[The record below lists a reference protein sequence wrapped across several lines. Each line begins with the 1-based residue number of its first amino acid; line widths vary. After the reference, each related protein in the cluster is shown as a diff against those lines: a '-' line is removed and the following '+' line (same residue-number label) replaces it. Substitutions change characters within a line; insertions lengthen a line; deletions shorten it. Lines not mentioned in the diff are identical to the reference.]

1 MPVATATAPFTGGHL
16 FAFTTNS
23 NTLATAGGL
32 CIDENCSV
40 LDVKSNPIKGLYA
53 CGNASGSFFAGNYPR
68 HIPGTSIGRA
78 VTFGYVA
85 AESAV
90 NGVIGRGP
98 NLDGNA
104 PELTEYAE
112 GNAVSESGCAAF
124 ENMGPWNPY
133 DPIHG
138 SSLDYTPEQLGGIPD
153 ACDNCHA
160 YAQGGSTV
168 GDSMTWES
176 AK

>member
-1 MPVATATAPFTGGHL
+1 MTAPFTGGRL

-23 NTLATAGGL
+23 NVLATVGGL

-40 LDVKSNPIKGLYA
+40 LDVNDNPIKGLFA
-53 CGNASGSFFAGNYPR
+53 CGNASGSFFSGNYPR

-90 NGVIGRGP
+90 NGTLGKGAKI
-98 NLDGNA
+98 DGNI
-104 PELTEYAE
+104 PELAVYGE
-112 GNAVSESGCAAF
+112 GDPVTDDQRKSFES
-124 ENMGPWNPY
+124 MGVWNPY
-133 DPIHG
+133 NPIHG

-153 ACDNCHA
+153 ACDNCHE
-160 YAQGGSTV
+160 YAQGKPTV
-168 GDSMTWES
+168 GDGMTWK
-176 AK
+176 ADK